1 VLVTRSVLQPVDEL
15 LEATEAV
22 KCGDL
27 DARVPITSGDEMGQL
42 AGSFNEMMQGLSERE
57 ALREAFGAYV
67 DPEVAQRVLEQDGEL
82 IEGQEREVTVMIL
95 DVCDFTAFAQRSS
108 ARETVTF
115 LNDLFGIAV
124 PCVTQHGG
132 HANKFLGDGLLAVFG
147 APDRLPDHADRAVAA
162 AGAIAEQLAGR
173 FGDEVRFGIGINSG
187 PVVVGS
193 VGGGGRLEF
202 AVIGDP
208 VNVAARVEQLT
219 RETGHVVLL
228 TEATRC
234 LLTDGSDRLE
244 PRGSFALKGVSE
256 PVPIFALTLDLD
268 KSLASSSKTAQA
280 EA

>member
-1 VLVTRSVLQPVDEL
+1 
-15 LEATEAV
+15 
-22 KCGDL
+22 
-27 DARVPITSGDEMGQL
+27 
-42 AGSFNEMMQGLSERE
+42 
-57 ALREAFGAYV
+57 LREAFGAYV
-67 DPEVAQRVLEQDGEL
+67 DPDVAQRVLDQGDEL

-95 DVCDFTAFAQRSS
+95 DVCDFTEFAQRSS

-124 PCVTQHGG
+124 PCVAEHGG

-162 AGAIAEQLAGR
+162 AGDIGRKLAQR
-173 FGDEVRFGIGINSG
+173 FGDEVRFGIGVNSG

-208 VNVAARVEQLT
+208 VNVAARVEHLT
-219 RETGHVVLL
+219 RETGDVVLL

-234 LLTDGSDRLE
+234 LLSNGSQRLE
-244 PRGSFALKGVSE
+244 PRGRFALKGVAD
-256 PVPIFALTLDLD
+256 PVPIHALALQMDERLRR
-268 KSLASSSKTAQA
+268 SSRTAQA